1 MEPLLALLALVPI
14 ALLILMVVL
23 INKISGLSRELRVT
37 REQIAAGQLINSAIT
52 AEGPKDPIQPREPPE
67 VVVRQVHETPPKQ
80 TPQKEV
86 DPTLA
91 RLRALFPETV
101 AGDSPEPLV
110 VGSTHTEEAATA
122 QVVAPSR
129 GSTQQAP
136 PHPSFFERHPDLEKF
151 IGESL
156 INKVGITVLVIGIG
170 LLLRYA
176 IGKDMISETGRTLIG
191 LLAGGVLV
199 FFAHR
204 SRTGFRAFS
213 SVLVAGGLA
222 VFYSTIAIAF
232 HQYHLI
238 GQAPAFIVMVMI
250 TALAVLLTLAYDRKE
265 LAVIALLGGFA
276 APFLVSTGEGNFKVL
291 FTYLLILDIGMLVLA
306 NYKKWLVINV
316 LSFGLTLLIF
326 GAWAAGPYA
335 DLEPRPALIAF
346 AFASGFF
353 LVFFGMNL
361 RYNLRHRQAFTALDH
376 SLLLLNTGAFYTA
389 GMYLLSDLP
398 LKLTGLFT
406 VLLGLFYLLFAVH
419 FHRKEGIPRNLKL
432 MLIGLVLTFISLAAP
447 VQLEGNYITLFWA
460 AEAVLLLW
468 FAQRSAL
475 RIVERASVFV
485 LVLMA
490 LSLAMDLFDSYGWSA
505 EETMRPLL
513 NKGWITGMA
522 CALVFGVYTHLMW
535 KHERD
540 KEPPRVSA
548 FAIEPLMTAI
558 AGVLVLYLTNF
569 LEQQYQLLRVVDPS
583 VVDMALMAYTL
594 FFVLVLDL
602 KTLASRS
609 GIRIAIGVLLALCSA
624 HYITGF
630 YASSRSALYSAQ
642 NGSGGEGFAPF
653 HYLAFAFMVIAVV
666 RIAMVARERIG
677 IGSHGWNVYLWC
689 ICGFLVVFASQ
700 ELDHAMLLFNHE
712 EPGFPGTLM
721 ASRRVGYPILW
732 GVGSF
737 LFMVYGMRK
746 RMRMMRIIALVLF
759 AITLVKLFLFDLGAL
774 SEGGRVA
781 AFIFLG
787 ALLLVIS
794 FMYQKLKVLLKDDT
808 PNVDNGHG

>member
-1 MEPLLALLALVPI
+1 MESLLVLLALVPV
-14 ALLILMVVL
+14 ALLVLMIVL
-23 INKISGLSRELRVT
+23 INRISGLSRDLREMRDQLKASGPIHQAAT
-37 REQIAAGQLINSAIT
+37 KAPSPDTEQSTPVNAAVPAQTSI
-52 AEGPKDPIQPREPPE
+52 PDPPRNEE
-67 VVVRQVHETPPKQ
+67 AH
-80 TPQKEV
+80 
-86 DPTLA
+86 TLA
-91 RLRALFPETV
+91 RIHDLFPATEHLAATPQRSIDPPVLVETPV
-101 AGDSPEPLV
+101 AGPTSP
-110 VGSTHTEEAATA
+110 
-122 QVVAPSR
+122 
-129 GSTQQAP
+129 P
-136 PHPSFFERHPDLEKF
+136 PKRPSFFERHPDLEKF
-151 IGESL
+151 IGENL
-156 INKVGITVLVIGIG
+156 INKIGITVLVIGIG

-176 IGKDMISETGRTLIG
+176 IGKGMISETGRTLIG

-204 SRTGFRAFS
+204 SRSGFRAFS
-213 SVLVAGGLA
+213 SVLVAGGIA

-238 GQAPAFIVMVMI
+238 GQTAAFVVMVVI

-335 DLEPRPALIAF
+335 DLEPRPALAAF
-346 AFASGFF
+346 AFATGFF

-361 RYNLRHRQAFTALDH
+361 RYNLRHQQAFTALDH
-376 SLLLLNTGAFYTA
+376 TLLLLNTGAFYAA
-389 GMYLLSDLP
+389 GMHLLGDLSV
-398 LKLTGLFT
+398 KLTGLFT
-406 VLLGLFYLLFAVH
+406 ALLGLFYLLFAVH

-460 AEAVLLLW
+460 AESVLLLW

-475 RIVERASVFV
+475 RIVERASVLV

-490 LSLAMDLFDSYGWSA
+490 LSLAMDLFATYGWGT
-505 EETMRPLL
+505 EGTMRPLL
-513 NKGWITGMA
+513 NKGWITGMV
-522 CALVFGVYTHLMW
+522 CALAFGIYTLLLRKQNLVM
-535 KHERD
+535 
-540 KEPPRVSA
+540 EPHRA
-548 FAIEPLMTAI
+548 GTFAVAPLITAI
-558 AGVLVLYLTNF
+558 AGVVVLYLTNF
-569 LEQQYQLLRVVDPS
+569 LELQYQLLRVVDPS

-594 FFVLVLDL
+594 LFVLVLDL
-602 KTLASRS
+602 MTRASRS
-609 GIRIAIGVLLALCSA
+609 LIRIAIGALLALCSA

-630 YASSRSALYSAQ
+630 YASSRYALSSAQ
-642 NGSGGEGFAPF
+642 NGAGGEGFAPF
-653 HYLAFAFMVIAVV
+653 HSLAFAFMVIAVV
-666 RIAMVARERIG
+666 RMAIVARERIG
-677 IGSHGWNVYLWC
+677 VGSTGWSVYLWC

-700 ELDHAMLLFNHE
+700 ELDHVMLLFNTN
-712 EPGFPGTLM
+712 EPGFHDTLS

-732 GVGSF
+732 GIGSF

-781 AFIFLG
+781 SFIFLG

-794 FMYQKLKVLLKDDT
+794 FMYQKLKVLLKDDAPDNDTDHAST
-808 PNVDNGHG
+808 PR